1 MGLFGRK
8 KTPEEILA
16 ESRALYEQGDYDK
29 DMLKL
34 LKVSGK
40 AEGEGDYWLARCH
53 LPLNLCGSPIKT
65 PV

>member
-16 ESRALYEQGDYDK
+16 ESRALYEQGDYEK
-29 DMLKL
+29 AMLKL

-40 AEGEGDYWLARCH
+40 AAEQGHADAQKY
-53 LPLNLCGSPIKT
+53 I
-65 PV
+65 

>member
-16 ESRALYEQGDYDK
+16 ESRARYEQGDYEK
-29 DMLKL
+29 AMLKL

-40 AEGEGDYWLARCH
+40 AEGEGD
-53 LPLNLCGSPIKT
+53 
-65 PV
+65 